1 MLKSLNIQNYAL
13 IDSLELTWHPGMSAM
28 TGETGSGKSIVLG
41 ALGLLLGSRSD
52 TSSIRTG
59 TDRCTVEGAFSCSPS
74 TRTWLERHNL
84 DTWDELIVRREFS
97 VQGRGRVFIN
107 DTPVKLQLLQSL
119 GQLLVDLHGQD
130 SAKLLL
136 QRDFQLAWIDANA
149 KHPHLLSAYK
159 SAYSAFK
166 AAQDQLARLEMK
178 RSQPQTDLDY
188 IRYQLEELRSLSL
201 DQRDWPAL
209 LEERDVL
216 ENSEAI
222 RESLAQAFA
231 ALSENDAAS
240 GAMDRLHQATKH
252 LDDVSHVGPKFQTLL
267 ERLTS
272 VRIELNDLV
281 HEIESTAEGTE
292 SNPHRLNQLNAIHHE
307 LQRVLHKH
315 HASDA
320 GELQRLEQSL
330 TEQLTEAAGID
341 EAYSAAK
348 DELEIERQKAW
359 TAGDTL
365 MRSRQQ
371 MAEELSGAIEAT
383 LKRLSMPEA
392 SLAFEWKPLAEPD
405 EHGIE
410 EVIIAFSANPGHPAL
425 PLHKVASGG
434 EKSRLMLAFKATGTG
449 AASLPTIV
457 LDEIDTGVSGKVA
470 EEMASLMHSMA
481 SEQQVIAVTH
491 LPQVAALADHHMK
504 VAKATEHGSTRT
516 LVTAL
521 DEAQRVEEIAV
532 MLSGSVVT
540 EAAMANA
547 ASLRA
552 GPQGE

>member
-13 IDSLELTWHPGMSAM
+13 IDSLELTWHPGMSAI

-59 TDRCTVEGAFSCSPS
+59 TDRCTVEGVFSSSPS

-149 KHPHLLSAYK
+149 KHTQLLSAYK
-159 SAYSAFK
+159 SAYAAFK
-166 AAQDQLARLEMK
+166 AAQDRLAQLELK

-188 IRYQLEELRSLSL
+188 IRYQLEELRSLGL

-231 ALSENDAAS
+231 ALSENDDAS
-240 GAMDRLHQATKH
+240 GALDRLHQATKH
-252 LDDVSHVGPKFQTLL
+252 LDDVSHVGAKFQTLL

-292 SNPHRLNQLNAIHHE
+292 SNPHRLDELNALHHE

-348 DELEIERQKAW
+348 DALEIERQKAW
-359 TAGDTL
+359 TAGDAL
-365 MRSRQQ
+365 MRSRQR
-371 MAEELSGAIEAT
+371 MAEELSGAIETT

-410 EVIIAFSANPGHPAL
+410 EVIIAFSANPGHPTL

-470 EEMASLMHSMA
+470 EEMASLMHRMA
-481 SEQQVIAVTH
+481 GEQQVIAVTH

-521 DEAQRVEEIAV
+521 DEAQRVEEIAG

-552 GPQGE
+552 GLRG

>member
-1 MLKSLNIQNYAL
+1 M
-13 IDSLELTWHPGMSAM
+13 
-28 TGETGSGKSIVLG
+28 
-41 ALGLLLGSRSD
+41 
-52 TSSIRTG
+52 
-59 TDRCTVEGAFSCSPS
+59 
-74 TRTWLERHNL
+74 
-84 DTWDELIVRREFS
+84 
-97 VQGRGRVFIN
+97 
-107 DTPVKLQLLQSL
+107 
-119 GQLLVDLHGQD
+119 DLHGQD

-149 KHPHLLSAYK
+149 KHPQLLSAYK
-159 SAYSAFK
+159 SAYAAFK
-166 AAQDQLARLEMK
+166 AAQDRLAQLELK

-188 IRYQLEELRSLSL
+188 IRYQLEELQSLGL

-222 RESLAQAFA
+222 RASLAQAFA

-240 GAMDRLHQATKH
+240 GALDRLHQATKH
-252 LDDVSHVGPKFQTLL
+252 LDDVSHVGAKFQTLL

-292 SNPHRLNQLNAIHHE
+292 SNPHRLDQLNALHHE

-348 DELEIERQKAW
+348 DALEIERQKAW
-359 TAGDTL
+359 TAGDAL
-365 MRSRQQ
+365 MRSRQR
-371 MAEELSGAIEAT
+371 MAEELSGAIEIT

-434 EKSRLMLAFKATGTG
+434 EKSRLMLAFSKATGTG

-521 DEAQRVEEIAV
+521 DEAQRVEEIAG

-552 GPQGE
+552 GRNKGSGIALKAPVSADGRQEGQLVDTVAGHAVDVKHVFTAVHIRRPG